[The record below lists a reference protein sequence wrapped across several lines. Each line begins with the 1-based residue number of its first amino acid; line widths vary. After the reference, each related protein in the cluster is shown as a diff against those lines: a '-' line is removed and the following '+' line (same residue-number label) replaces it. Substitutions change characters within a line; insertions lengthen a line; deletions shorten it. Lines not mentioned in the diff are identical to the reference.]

1 MTDLGNQSF
10 KKIILPSEKL
20 AKAPPPPSPTPARFL
35 VGQLSWSIKRVQIM
49 LHGTIRNDDF

>member
-20 AKAPPPPSPTPARFL
+20 AKAVECHPDIFL
-35 VGQLSWSIKRVQIM
+35 SDSLKVSLFSVCGFSVLS
-49 LHGTIRNDDF
+49 DY

>member
-20 AKAPPPPSPTPARFL
+20 AKAPSPTPERFL
-35 VGQLSWSIKRVQIM
+35 VGELSWSIKRVQIM